1 MQLLFDSILPTAER
15 LSKLESV
22 LSKAAAALSTKFISY
37 SLFNEDK
44 SHFLL
49 LIFSFLKTLF
59 TYLALVVLGLRCYG
73 GYSLVVDSATL
84 IVVASLVAEHGL
96 WGMWASTVVG
106 RGLSG
111 CGFWAL
117 EHRLS
122 SCGSWA

>member
-1 MQLLFDSILPTAER
+1 MQLLFDSILPTAEL

-59 TYLALVVLGLRCYG
+59 IYLALVVLGLRCYG

-96 WGMWASTVVG
+96 WGMWASTVMG

>member
-1 MQLLFDSILPTAER
+1 MQLLFDSILPTAEL

-49 LIFSFLKTLF
+49 LIFSCLKTLF
-59 TYLALVVLGLRCYG
+59 IYLALVVLGLRCYG